1 MSSSKKPSS
10 LNKLSFDK
18 PIWLASDI
26 HLGPDNPATA
36 EHFFQFLDQASAHAG
51 ALLLLGDIFD
61 VWIGDD
67 CTKAAAPWLR
77 TALDR
82 LSKTAK
88 HCPLWMGRGNRD
100 FLMGER
106 LTQHLGAHLLDEQ
119 VVLNVQGQTLLVAHG
134 DEFCTSDLKYQRF
147 RRLVRNR
154 LVQKLYLALS
164 LSARQ
169 RIAQRARLQSMR
181 SHANKSMQVMDVNP
195 DAIVQAF
202 SKTDVPALIHGHTHR
217 PGHHHELI
225 AGKPHDRWVLTD
237 WAFDHLP
244 EGSPVRGGGLM
255 VDASGVHVIDWAGQ
269 KIK

>member
-1 MSSSKKPSS
+1 
-10 LNKLSFDK
+10 
-18 PIWLASDI
+18 
-26 HLGPDNPATA
+26 
-36 EHFFQFLDQASAHAG
+36 
-51 ALLLLGDIFD
+51 
-61 VWIGDD
+61 
-67 CTKAAAPWLR
+67 
-77 TALDR
+77 
-82 LSKTAK
+82 
-88 HCPLWMGRGNRD
+88 
-100 FLMGER
+100 
-106 LTQHLGAHLLDEQ
+106 
-119 VVLNVQGQTLLVAHG
+119 
-134 DEFCTSDLKYQRF
+134 
-147 RRLVRNR
+147 